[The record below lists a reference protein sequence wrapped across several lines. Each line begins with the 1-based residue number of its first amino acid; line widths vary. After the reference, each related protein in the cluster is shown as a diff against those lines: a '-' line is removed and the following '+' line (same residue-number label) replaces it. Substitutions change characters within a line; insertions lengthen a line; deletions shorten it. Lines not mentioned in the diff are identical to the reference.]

1 MVDALRGK
9 VREMKTIYATIAV
22 GIALTSTPT
31 FAQAPVFHWGSDT
44 RAMSQPEC
52 MKRAKFAIGEV
63 GMQVNGETGQDVSG
77 ASADAAVLVTCL
89 AFGDRTFISVVGSS
103 LDSAKAEAARN
114 SVRSITM
121 GPAD

>member
-1 MVDALRGK
+1 
-9 VREMKTIYATIAV
+9 MKTIYAAV
-22 GIALTSTPT
+22 AVATTLMSTQT

-44 RAMSQPEC
+44 RAMSQAEC

-63 GMQVNGETGQDVSG
+63 GMQVNGETGQDVAG
-77 ASADAAVLVTCL
+77 VSADAAVLVTCL
-89 AFGDRTFISVVGSS
+89 AYGDRTFISVVGSS